1 MRVLLTSRLYPSS
14 AFPERG
20 TFVHNQARF
29 ISKICE
35 LEIFSPIPFFPNI
48 PGLGRWSALSRVRE
62 VEEID
67 GLRVRF
73 PRYISF
79 PRRLFFNYAWQ
90 MYFRTIK
97 RNLNICPDLIH
108 AHLAYPDG
116 LAAVHLGKEIGKPV
130 VISVHG
136 HDIRELPETNPY
148 WRSLVSQALCRADGV
163 VVSSHDARERV
174 IKLGVDPLRL
184 YDISQGVD
192 CSIFV
197 PDESKVFNKNE
208 CRLLYAG
215 RFDKKKG
222 LGVLIDAL
230 KILRTENRNVMLK
243 LVGASKSGGG
253 EEQFRLQAKQNQ
265 VTEWVEF
272 EQASPWEKM
281 PSIMAA
287 ADIFVLPSYYDSFGI
302 VLIESMACGIPV
314 VATKCGG
321 PEQLVHNTVG
331 RLAEIGDPVSLA
343 NAISEV
349 IDNYESFDREIIRN
363 NSLAYDYRSVADQI
377 YRMYSEIVNP

>member
-1 MRVLLTSRLYPSS
+1 MRVLLTSRLCPSS

-116 LAAVHLGKEIGKPV
+116 LAAVHL
-130 VISVHG
+130 
-136 HDIRELPETNPY
+136 
-148 WRSLVSQALCRADGV
+148 
-163 VVSSHDARERV
+163 
-174 IKLGVDPLRL
+174 
-184 YDISQGVD
+184 
-192 CSIFV
+192 
-197 PDESKVFNKNE
+197 
-208 CRLLYAG
+208 
-215 RFDKKKG
+215 
-222 LGVLIDAL
+222 
-230 KILRTENRNVMLK
+230 
-243 LVGASKSGGG
+243 
-253 EEQFRLQAKQNQ
+253 
-265 VTEWVEF
+265 
-272 EQASPWEKM
+272 
-281 PSIMAA
+281 
-287 ADIFVLPSYYDSFGI
+287 
-302 VLIESMACGIPV
+302 
-314 VATKCGG
+314 
-321 PEQLVHNTVG
+321 
-331 RLAEIGDPVSLA
+331 
-343 NAISEV
+343 
-349 IDNYESFDREIIRN
+349 
-363 NSLAYDYRSVADQI
+363 
-377 YRMYSEIVNP
+377 